1 MCQPEDYFSKWTD
14 LIWVFNRV
22 ALHASVVRA
31 DESSSGSL
39 LPACV
44 QLSHCS
50 VVCRIQATFLLN
62 PSRLAFKLVALVFL
76 SNMCLVCLWLCFDF
90 EYTRVGPIAASFF
103 KMAYS
108 TFFSS
113 DLKGPCRICAPS
125 RRAPKVTWKKN
136 KKTDF
141 LAKVRVPSH
150 FTFKLALN
158 TSNLFAILIINERK
172 ISKASYRLSN
182 ISALDDS
189 CQPDAE
195 VVERAFLNR
204 RPRTISPVAKTTN
217 NNNKTLPL
225 MWNHPFVWWFL
236 LLASLMCM
244 MLVAIFFFFSM
255 QGQQMYC
262 THHPHVEKENA
273 ERGLHALRSCQ
284 CSFIR

>member
-1 MCQPEDYFSKWTD
+1 MLQWCELMSRHLVPCC
-14 LIWVFNRV
+14 LRVFNCPTV
-22 ALHASVVRA
+22 ASCVEYKQHFFSI
-31 DESSSGSL
+31 L
-39 LPACV
+39 LV
-44 QLSHCS
+44 W
-50 VVCRIQATFLLN
+50 
-62 PSRLAFKLVALVFL
+62 L
-76 SNMCLVCLWLCFDF
+76 SNWWHLFSFQTCALLVCLWLCFDF

-136 KKTDF
+136 NKTDF

-150 FTFKLALN
+150 FTFNLAWN
-158 TSNLFAILIINERK
+158 TKTSNLFAILIINERK

-195 VVERAFLNR
+195 VVERAFFNR
-204 RPRTISPVAKTTN
+204 RARTISPVAKTTDN
-217 NNNKTLPL
+217 NKKTLPL

-236 LLASLMCM
+236 LLASLWTPP
-244 MLVAIFFFFSM
+244 IFISSCVWCWLRFFSSS
-255 QGQQMYC
+255 QCRVNKC
-262 THHPHVEKENA
+262 TVPITHM
-273 ERGLHALRSCQ
+273 
-284 CSFIR
+284 